1 MARIP
6 YVDPDKVR
14 AEMRPLVE
22 QIKVER
28 GRVSGLY
35 QLLLNAPA
43 VCSGWLHM
51 GTAVRQEA
59 SLSGDI
65 RELVICR
72 VAKITGAEYEWQ
84 SHAPIAL
91 DEGVTQEQLDD
102 LDTWESSDA
111 YSPQQRAALAIADQI
126 TNQLDADDDT
136 FAAVQ
141 EHFDNQ
147 ETLELVTT
155 AAFYNMVSRVLRTM
169 RVH

>member
-6 YVDPDKVR
+6 YVDPDSVPSELK
-14 AEMRPLVE
+14 PLVE
-22 QIKVER
+22 QIKHER
-28 GRVSGLY
+28 GRISGLY
-35 QLLLNAPA
+35 QVLLNAPA
-43 VCSGWLHM
+43 VCAGWLHM
-51 GTAVRQEA
+51 GTAVRQQA
-59 SLSGDI
+59 SLSGAI

-84 SHAPIAL
+84 AHAPIAL
-91 DEGVTQEQLDD
+91 NEGVSQQQLDD
-102 LDTWESSDA
+102 LDSWQGSAA
-111 YSPQQRAALAIADQI
+111 YAPEQRAALAIADQV
-126 TNQLDADDDT
+126 TTQLDADDAT

-141 EHFDNQ
+141 QHFNNQ